1 MSNYWNIPG
10 VPHKGWVLVN
20 VIDVREDGQ
29 SEWETDYETCMMCGH
44 DKIRYVHIVE
54 HDEAGK
60 QFRVGCNCAERM
72 TNDYVNPGAREQELR
87 NRAARRSKWVEKEW
101 KTSRNGNIYIKK
113 DGHVL
118 TIFKDQKSGQYKCNI
133 DGEFGT
139 LLYNTRADA
148 KAHLF
153 NKVEDMKLRGQW

>member
-10 VPHKGWVLVN
+10 VPHKGWFLVD

-54 HDEAGK
+54 HDEMEE

-87 NRAARRSKWVEKEW
+87 NRAARRAKWIEKDW
-101 KTSRNGNIYIKK
+101 KVSRNGNIHLNK
-113 DGHVL
+113 DGHHL
-118 TIFKDQKSGQYKCNI
+118 TIFKDEKSGQYKVII
-133 DGEFGT
+133 DNKFGK
-139 LLYNTRADA
+139 LLYKTRSDA
-148 KAHLF
+148 KTHLF
-153 NKVEDMKLRGQW
+153 NKIEDMKLRGQW